1 MIIDSHAHV
10 VMPPQS
16 FRFMAELIGGRGNP
30 SVPPKIPDEAV
41 RKVAEEIVG
50 IMDSVGTDMQ
60 FISPRPYL
68 QMHSVKP
75 ARVTELWTRH
85 CNDIIARVVGMF
97 PDRFR
102 GVAGLPQYMHESPAE
117 RCVAELERCV
127 NQLGFVGCL
136 INPDPTEGSD
146 LPPPGLGD
154 SFWHPLYEAM
164 TRLDVPG
171 LIHSAGSCSPRES
184 YTLKFI
190 NEESIA
196 VISLL
201 SARTFDAYPTLK
213 IVVAHGGGAIPYQMG
228 RFRSWSVRRG
238 EAVSFDEQLK
248 RLHFDT
254 CNYSQDSIELLLKV
268 AGVKNVLFG
277 TEKPGTGSARDPV
290 SGRDYD
296 DMKPVIENITWLSAD
311 DRADIFECNCRR
323 LYTRAFRTDPVEQGD

>member
-16 FRFMAELIGGRGNP
+16 FRFMAELVGGRGNP
-30 SVPPKIPDEAV
+30 SVPPKISDEAV
-41 RKVAEEIVG
+41 RKVAEELVAIN
-50 IMDSVGTDMQ
+50 DSVGTDVQ

-85 CNDIIARVVGMF
+85 CNDIVARVVAMF

-102 GVAGLPQYMHESPAE
+102 GVAGLPQFMHESPSVRA
-117 RCVAELERCV
+117 VAELERCV
-127 NQLGFVGCL
+127 NDLGFVGCL
-136 INPDPTEGSD
+136 INPDPTEGSE

-154 SFWHPLYEAM
+154 PFWHPLYEAM

-196 VISLL
+196 VVSLL
-201 SARTFDAYPTLK
+201 GSDTFEKYPDLK

-228 RFRSWSVRRG
+228 RFRSWSVRKG
-238 EAVSFDEQLK
+238 QAVTFDEQLK
-248 RLHFDT
+248 KLHFDT
-254 CNYSQDSIELLLKV
+254 CNYSKEATELLLKV

-277 TEKPGTGSARDPV
+277 TEKPGTGSARDPLT
-290 SGRDYD
+290 GRDYD
-296 DMKPVIENITWLSAD
+296 DMKPVIESIEWLSSK
-311 DRADIFECNCRR
+311 DREDIFECNCRR
-323 LYTRAFRTDPVEQGD
+323 LYTRAFKRD

>member
-16 FRFMAELIGGRGNP
+16 LKFMSELVGGRGNP
-30 SVPPKIPDEAV
+30 SVDPKIPDEAIH
-41 RKVAEEIVG
+41 KVATEVVK
-50 IMDSVGTDMQ
+50 IMDGVGTDVQ

-68 QMHSVKP
+68 QMHSVRP
-75 ARVTELWTRH
+75 ARVSEIWARH
-85 CNDIIARVVGMF
+85 CNDVIARVVACY

-102 GVAGLPQYMHESPAE
+102 GVAGLPQYLHEPPAE

-127 NQLGFVGCL
+127 NELGFVGCL
-136 INPDPTEGSD
+136 LNPDPTEGSEP
-146 LPPPGLGD
+146 PPPGLGD
-154 SFWHPLYEAM
+154 PFWHPLYEAM
-164 TRLDVPG
+164 VRLDVPA

-201 SARTFDAYPTLK
+201 SSDVFRKFPSLK
-213 IVVAHGGGAIPYQMG
+213 IVVAHAGGAIPYQMG

-238 EAVSFDEQLK
+238 ETVSFDEQL
-248 RLHFDT
+248 RQLHFDT
-254 CNYSQDSIELLLKV
+254 CNYSQDAIELLIKV
-268 AGVKNVLFG
+268 AGVQNVLFG
-277 TEKPGTGSARDPV
+277 TEKPGTGSARDPL

-296 DMKPVIENITWLSAD
+296 DMKPVIENIAWLSAD
-311 DRADIFECNCRR
+311 DRAAIFECNCRR
-323 LYTRAFRTDPVEQGD
+323 LYSRAFKKD

>member
-16 FRFMAELIGGRGNP
+16 FRFMAELVGGRGNP
-30 SVPPKIPDEAV
+30 SVPPKIADEAV
-41 RKVAEEIVG
+41 RKAADELLS

-68 QMHSVKP
+68 QMHSVRP
-75 ARVTELWTRH
+75 GRVTELWTRH
-85 CNDIIARVVGMF
+85 CNDLIARMVAMH
-97 PDRFR
+97 PDRLR
-102 GVAGLPQYMHESPAE
+102 GVAGLPQHLHESPSV
-117 RCVAELERCV
+117 RVVAELERCV
-127 NQLGFVGCL
+127 EQLGFVGCL
-136 INPDPTEGSD
+136 INPDPTEGSE

-154 SFWHPLYEAM
+154 PFWHPLYEAM
-164 TRLDVPG
+164 VRLDVPG

-201 SARTFDAYPTLK
+201 GSDTFTRFPALK
-213 IVVAHGGGAIPYQMG
+213 IVVGHGGGAIPYQMG
-228 RFRSWSVRRG
+228 RFRSWSVRKG
-238 EAVSFDEQLK
+238 DKASFDEQL
-248 RLHFDT
+248 RQLHFDT

-277 TEKPGTGSARDPV
+277 TEKPGTGSARDPL

-323 LYTRAFRTDPVEQGD
+323 LYSRAFRKD

>member
-16 FRFMAELIGGRGNP
+16 FRFMAELVGGRGNP
-30 SVPPKIPDEAV
+30 SVPPKISDEAV
-41 RKVAEEIVG
+41 RKVAEELVAIN
-50 IMDSVGTDMQ
+50 DSVGTDVQ

-85 CNDIIARVVGMF
+85 CNDIVARVVAMF

-102 GVAGLPQYMHESPAE
+102 GVAGLPQFMHESPSVRA
-117 RCVAELERCV
+117 VAELERCV
-127 NQLGFVGCL
+127 NELGFVGCL
-136 INPDPTEGSD
+136 INPDPTEGSE

-154 SFWHPLYEAM
+154 PFWHPLYEAM

-196 VISLL
+196 VVSLL
-201 SARTFDAYPTLK
+201 GSDTFDKFPNLK

-228 RFRSWSVRRG
+228 RFRSWSVRKG
-238 EAVSFDEQLK
+238 QAVSFDEQLK
-248 RLHFDT
+248 KLHFDT
-254 CNYSQDSIELLLKV
+254 CNYSKEATELLLKV

-277 TEKPGTGSARDPV
+277 TEKPGTGSARDPLT
-290 SGRDYD
+290 GRDYD
-296 DMKPVIENITWLSAD
+296 DMKPVIEGIEWLTSK
-311 DRADIFECNCRR
+311 DRKDIFECNCRR
-323 LYTRAFRTDPVEQGD
+323 LYTRAFKRD

>member
-16 FRFMAELIGGRGNP
+16 FKFMTELVGGRGNP
-30 SVPPKIPDEAV
+30 SVDPKIPDEAV
-41 RKVAEEIVG
+41 RKAATELVG
-50 IMDSVGTDMQ
+50 IMDRVGTDVQ

-68 QMHSVKP
+68 QMHSLAP
-75 ARVTELWTRH
+75 GLVTRIWTRH
-85 CNDIIARVVGMF
+85 CNDLIARMVDCY

-102 GVAGLPQYMHESPAE
+102 GVAGLPQHMLESPAE
-117 RCVAELERCV
+117 HCVAELERCV
-127 NQLGFVGCL
+127 EKLGFVGCL
-136 INPDPTEGSD
+136 LNPDPTEGSA

-154 SFWHPLYEAM
+154 PFWYPLYEAM
-164 TRLDVPG
+164 TRLDVPA

-201 SARTFDAYPTLK
+201 SSDVFEKFPTLK
-213 IVVAHGGGAIPYQMG
+213 IVVSHGGGAIPYQMG

-238 EAVSFDEQLK
+238 DTISFDDQLK

-254 CNYSQDSIELLLKV
+254 CNYSPEAMELLLKV
-268 AGVKNVLFG
+268 AGAKNVMFG

-290 SGRDYD
+290 TGRDFD
-296 DMKPVIENITWLSAD
+296 DMKPVIEALPGLSDA
-311 DRADIFECNCRR
+311 DRADIFECNCKRV
-323 LYTRAFRTDPVEQGD
+323 YTRAFRKDEET